1 MQATALLSAEHRII
15 EQVIAALDA
24 GADRLDAGEPV
35 RAAFFTDATRF
46 LRDFADGYHHGKEE
60 GVLFE
65 ALAERGMPLDDGPVG
80 VMLYEHD
87 RARDI
92 TAKLGAAAERLAGG
106 AATAAV
112 DVAHYA
118 RQYGEL
124 LVSHIYKEDNIL
136 FAMAARALDD
146 EAVDAV
152 LDGYARV
159 EAAQAGRGSKAD
171 LVALARA
178 LCAEMGVDEHTPA
191 RREAALPCHAY

>member
-1 MQATALLSAEHRII
+1 MQATAILSAEHRII

-24 GADRLDAGEPV
+24 AAGRLETGE
-35 RAAFFTDATRF
+35 RLRTGFFADATRF

-80 VMLYEHD
+80 VMVYEHG

-92 TAKLGAAAERLAGG
+92 TAKLGAAAERLAAG
-106 AATAAV
+106 APAAAV

-124 LVSHIYKEDNIL
+124 LVNHIYKEDNIL
-136 FAMAARALDD
+136 FAMAARVLDD
-146 EAVDAV
+146 VAVDEV
-152 LDGYARV
+152 LDGFARV

-178 LCAEMGVDEHTPA
+178 LCAEMGVDESTPA
-191 RREAALPCHAY
+191 RREAALPCHAR